1 MAKSPHRDDMI
12 LRDKL
17 ALDRTHLANERTLLS
32 YQRTGLYII
41 AFATAIL
48 KLDYFERMRTIGILS
63 AFLAAFIMLLGVIR
77 FFRAKRRIEKYYVD
91 DGD

>member
-1 MAKSPHRDDMI
+1 MPESPHRDDMI

-63 AFLAAFIMLLGVIR
+63 VFLAAFIMLLGVIR
-77 FFRAKRRIEKYYVD
+77 FFRAKRRIEGYYAE

>member
-63 AFLAAFIMLLGVIR
+63 VFLAAFIMLLCVIR